1 MGVKS
6 GSAEEEAE
14 FDSKEYTQ
22 WVSSLPCLPPEGG
35 GKKQVPPGTGGRVGH
50 NTQFGGPR
58 AASKLIAPRGETLL
72 TFPPRSENI
81 IEQARGEEGRRGVGR
96 WVRTSCEDRQT
107 QTVLNKQKSSGKK
120 WRRGI

>member
-35 GKKQVPPGTGGRVGH
+35 GKKQVPPGPGRVGEWA
-50 NTQFGGPR
+50 TTLSLEVPGQQ
-58 AASKLIAPRGETLL
+58 ASSSHPVEKLCSHFLLDPKTL
-72 TFPPRSENI
+72 
-81 IEQARGEEGRRGVGR
+81 
-96 WVRTSCEDRQT
+96 
-107 QTVLNKQKSSGKK
+107 
-120 WRRGI
+120 

>member
-35 GKKQVPPGTGGRVGH
+35 GKKQVPPGPGRVGEWA
-50 NTQFGGPR
+50 TTLSLEVPGQQ
-58 AASKLIAPRGETLL
+58 ASSSHPVEKLCSHFLLNPKTLQSERRTRGTAGSQ
-72 TFPPRSENI
+72 RVGANI
-81 IEQARGEEGRRGVGR
+81 VRR
-96 WVRTSCEDRQT
+96 
-107 QTVLNKQKSSGKK
+107 
-120 WRRGI
+120 